1 MKKIYATTLYLLLS
15 IAAMAQNGAPANPY
29 YNGFNW
35 TLTGMALKSALATK
49 ITTTHT
55 RELTYAQAENAL
67 RYTDLDPADAT
78 NTNVLL
84 VYGYSSN
91 LCTYI
96 SESDFGTSSDGTYH
110 RRRHKDAD
118 VSNSNMCAWNREHI
132 FAQALG
138 NPDLGQT
145 GPGADAQMLRTCDVD
160 RNSLR
165 GNKLY
170 AAGSGNSAVVGTNW
184 YPGDEWKGDVARII
198 MYMYLRYGTQCL
210 PTYVSTGSTVA
221 TDANMTN
228 LLLQWNAEDPV
239 SQYEDNRNT
248 YLGNA
253 SNTYG
258 QGNRNP
264 FIDNPYLATV
274 IWGGPVAQNRWP
286 SIFLSNAS
294 YDVTLS
300 NVIIYPNPSNNNII
314 NIHTEIDLES
324 IELININGQQIFK
337 IDNPVKNNN
346 IYTIDNLQKG
356 FYFLKLNTKNQTLT
370 KKVVVN

>member
-1 MKKIYATTLYLLLS
+1 MKKIYSLLAVICS
-15 IAAMAQNGAPANPY
+15 FFAIAQNGAPANPY

-35 TLTGMALKSALATK
+35 TLTGMSLKSALATK
-49 ITTTHT
+49 ITNTHT
-55 RELTYAQAENAL
+55 NTLTYAEAENAL
-67 RYTDLDPADAT
+67 RFTDLDPADAT

-91 LCTYI
+91 LCTYT
-96 SESDFGTSSDGTYH
+96 SETDFGTSADGTYH
-110 RRRHKDAD
+110 RRRNKNAD
-118 VSNSNMCAWNREHI
+118 VSSSNMCAWNREHI
-132 FAQALG
+132 FAQSLG
-138 NPDLGQT
+138 NPDLGST

-160 RNSLR
+160 RNALR

-198 MYMYLRYGTQCL
+198 MYMYLHYGTQCL
-210 PTYVSTGSTVA
+210 PTYVSTGTTVA

-248 YLGNA
+248 YLGNT

-286 SIFLSNAS
+286 AIFLSTEN
-294 YDVTLS
+294 YNVLS
-300 NVIIYPNPSNNNII
+300 DLQVYPNPTHNQKISIATENNI
-314 NIHTEIDLES
+314 DS
-324 IELININGQQIFK
+324 IEVININGQLMMEVKNPVK
-337 IDNPVKNNN
+337 IDNSYSVE
-346 IYTIDNLQKG
+346 NLPQG
-356 FYFLKLNTKNQTLT
+356 FYFLKLSNQNQSVT
-370 KKVVVN
+370 KKIIVN